1 MKITV
6 NDILGQ
12 MNDDQ
17 IGYDI
22 NESDIEK
29 VIDALKVL
37 DPENA
42 TPEFAIDY
50 LVFLKTNLREH
61 GDEASL
67 EELKAQLEV
76 FKNSRDNESK

>member
-6 NDILGQ
+6 NDILKQ

-22 NESDIEK
+22 NESDIERA
-29 VIDALKVL
+29 IGALKVL
-37 DPENA
+37 DPESA

-50 LVFLKTNLREH
+50 LAFLKANLREH
-61 GDEASL
+61 GSESSL
-67 EELKAQLEV
+67 EELKSQLEL
-76 FKNSRDNESK
+76 FKNSRSNESQ